1 MAQLLQINLIKRA
14 ILIVNYEVRMADVT
28 IVDTS
33 PRDGP
38 VALPKIRTPEKV
50 ALANSLMQSGSLK
63 IDCVAFTH
71 PRLRPEYADAEKVI
85 NALEKRPGATV
96 IGLAPNEIACRRALN
111 TNVDEIGILVAGSE
125 SFNRSVLGISIRK
138 TLYKTFP
145 AIIQTCQEKGKTI
158 RVYLL
163 TAFSCQYEG
172 RVPTNNIV
180 ELASK
185 LAFLGVNE
193 ISLVDTPG
201 MANPKQVKETIVA
214 LQDLNLDTNLAVHF
228 HNTRGLGL
236 TNCLA
241 AYEAGIRTFDTAI
254 GGLSGTPFGAP
265 KMEVGCW
272 NVPTEDLVYLFNE
285 IGVNTGI
292 NLDALLD
299 SVKLA
304 RKMAGRELSGHVLK
318 ARTVFEVS
326 NFPEPLEIH

>member
-1 MAQLLQINLIKRA
+1 
-14 ILIVNYEVRMADVT
+14 MADVT

-50 ALANSLMQSGSLK
+50 ALANSLMQSGSIK

-85 NALEKRPGATV
+85 NALEKRSGVTV

-111 TNVDEIGILVAGSE
+111 TPVDEIGILVAGSE
-125 SFNRSVLGISIRK
+125 SFNRSVLGSSIRK

-145 AIIQTCQEKGKTI
+145 AIIQACLEKGKTI

-163 TAFSCQYEG
+163 TAFCCQYEG
-172 RVPTNNIV
+172 RVPIKNIV

-185 LAFLGVNE
+185 LVFLGVNE

-201 MANPKQVKETIVA
+201 MANPKQVKETIAA
-214 LQDLNLDTNLAVHF
+214 LQDLNLEANLAVHF

-241 AYEAGIRTFDTAI
+241 AYEAGIRIFDTAI

-318 ARTVFEVS
+318 AKAVFELS
-326 NFPEPLEIH
+326 NFPEPLKIQ

>member
-1 MAQLLQINLIKRA
+1 
-14 ILIVNYEVRMADVT
+14 
-28 IVDTS
+28 
-33 PRDGP
+33 
-38 VALPKIRTPEKV
+38 LPGIGTPEKI
-50 ALANSLMQSGSLK
+50 ALANSLMQSGIAK

-85 NALEKRPGATV
+85 STLDNRPGTTI

-111 TNVDEIGILVAGSE
+111 TRVDEIGVLIAGSE
-125 SFNRSVLGISIRK
+125 SFNQSVLGISIKK

-145 AIIQTCQEKGKTI
+145 AIIQVCQEKGKTVRAYI
-158 RVYLL
+158 L

-172 RVPTNNIV
+172 RVSTDAIV
-180 ELASK
+180 ELSSI
-185 LAFLGVNE
+185 LAHLGVNE

-201 MANPKQVKETIVA
+201 MANPKQVKETIGE
-214 LQDLNLDTNLAVHF
+214 LQDLHLEANLAVHF

-236 TNCLA
+236 ANCFA
-241 AYEAGIRTFDTAI
+241 AYEAGVRIFDTAI
-254 GGLSGTPFGAP
+254 GGLSGTPFGTP
-265 KMEVGCW
+265 KMNVGCW

-299 SVKLA
+299 SLNVARELA
-304 RKMAGRELSGHVLK
+304 GQDLSGHVLK

-326 NFPEPLEIH
+326 NFPEPLKIH

>member
-1 MAQLLQINLIKRA
+1 
-14 ILIVNYEVRMADVT
+14 MADVI

-38 VALPKIRTPEKV
+38 VALPKIHTPEKI
-50 ALANSLMQSGSLK
+50 ALANSLMQSGLTK

-71 PRLRPEYADAEKVI
+71 PRLRPEFADAEKVI
-85 NALEKRPGATV
+85 SKLDKRPGVTI

-111 TNVDEIGILVAGSE
+111 THVDEIGILVAGSE

-138 TLYKTFP
+138 TLYKTLP
-145 AIIQTCQEKGKTI
+145 AIIQACLEKGKTI

-172 RVPTNNIV
+172 RVPIKNIV

-201 MANPKQVKETIVA
+201 TANPKQVKETIVA
-214 LQDLNLDTNLAVHF
+214 LQDLNLEANLAVHF

-236 TNCLA
+236 TNGLA
-241 AYEAGIRTFDTAI
+241 AYEAGIRIFDTAI

-285 IGVNTGI
+285 IGVNTSI

-304 RKMAGRELSGHVLK
+304 RKMAGRELFGHVLK
-318 ARTVFEVS
+318 ARAVFEMS
-326 NFPEPLEIH
+326 NFPEPLKIH

>member
-1 MAQLLQINLIKRA
+1 M
-14 ILIVNYEVRMADVT
+14 
-28 IVDTS
+28 DTS

-50 ALANSLMQSGSLK
+50 ALANSLMQLGSIK

-71 PRLRPEYADAEKVI
+71 PRLRPEYADAEKVV
-85 NALEKRPGATV
+85 NALQKRPGVTV

-125 SFNRSVLGISIRK
+125 SFNRSVLGINIK
-138 TLYKTFP
+138 KILYKTFP
-145 AIIQTCQEKGKTI
+145 AIIQACREKEKTI

-163 TAFSCQYEG
+163 TAFCCQYEG
-172 RVPTNNIV
+172 RVPIKNIV

-201 MANPKQVKETIVA
+201 MANPNQVKDTIAA
-214 LQDLNLDTNLAVHF
+214 LQDLNLEANLAVHF
-228 HNTRGLGL
+228 HNARGLGIA
-236 TNCLA
+236 NCLA
-241 AYEAGIRTFDTAI
+241 AYEAGIRIFDTAI
-254 GGLSGTPFGAP
+254 GGLSGEPFGVP
-265 KMEVGCW
+265 KMDVGSW

-285 IGVNTGI
+285 MGVNTGV
-292 NLDALLD
+292 NFDALLD

-304 RKMAGRELSGHVLK
+304 RKIAGQELFGHVLK
-318 ARTVFEVS
+318 ARTAFEVS
-326 NFPEPLEIH
+326 NFPEPVRIN

>member
-1 MAQLLQINLIKRA
+1 
-14 ILIVNYEVRMADVT
+14 MADVT

-318 ARTVFEVS
+318 ARAVFEVS